1 MSTVEIITITIS
13 IAAVLVSLVGTL
25 YQRRALQQKDSEL
38 RHKFQADADEKMRLE
53 MEFRSNLT
61 LELGKLD
68 LEVKKFHAQQSTPE
82 GRILEFAKALEPADD
97 SADIAEAGLGF
108 PYNDSVPIR
117 QADRFFG
124 RRDLLS
130 QVLDSTRQEMKCM
143 ALLGIR
149 KSGKTSFLRYVE
161 DSFTVEG
168 FPHIIPVYLDAQ
180 SAPAC
185 PNVFYSQIVRKTS
198 AALYARTKV
207 GMQMPDFPKEIDF
220 PFLESFLQTVCEQNY
235 HFLFLLDEFENL
247 VVEEKGF
254 DGRFFGSLRSLILIG
269 HGQVSWITA
278 SFRPVNTP
286 HTNTSPFENILS
298 TRYIGPLL
306 PEDARQLVAVP
317 ARRFNRPFSDP
328 DVEFILKK
336 AGRLP
341 FPLQKASLLLYQ
353 TRLTNLPEAQ
363 IHVHVGNEFAE
374 QMRSHYDYQYGE
386 LSPEERAA
394 LLQVYAG
401 KSEEADLKTLQTLE
415 SYGFIERGDGEDHV
429 LGEALLDYLFHILKK
444 QGN

>member
-1 MSTVEIITITIS
+1 MSTVEITTIAIS
-13 IAAVLVSLVGTL
+13 IAAVLVSLVGIL

-38 RHKFQADADEKMRLE
+38 RHKFQEDAVEKMRQE
-53 MEFRSNLT
+53 MEFHAKMT
-61 LELGKLD
+61 LELGKMD

-97 SADIAEAGLGF
+97 SVDIAEAELGF

-117 QADRFFG
+117 QAERFFG

-149 KSGKTSFLRYVE
+149 KSGKTSFLRYIE

-185 PNVFYSQIVRKTS
+185 PTVFYSLIVRKTS

-220 PFLESFLQTVCEQNY
+220 PFLESFLETVCEQNY

-247 VVEEKGF
+247 LAEDKGF
-254 DGRFFGSLRSLILIG
+254 DGRFFDTLRHLILIG
-269 HGQVSWITA
+269 HGQLSWITA
-278 SFRPVNTP
+278 SFRPVYTP
-286 HTNTSPFENILS
+286 HTNTSPFENILT

-306 PEDARQLVAVP
+306 REDAHQLVAVP

-328 DVEFILKK
+328 DVEFILKI

-363 IHVHVGNEFAE
+363 IHIHVANEFAE
-374 QMRSHYDYQYGE
+374 QMRSHYDFQYGK

-394 LLQVYAG
+394 LLQVYES
-401 KSEEADLKTLQTLE
+401 KSDKTDLKALQTLE
-415 SYGFIERGDGEDHV
+415 SYGLIERGDGEDHV
-429 LGEALLDYLFHILKK
+429 LGEALLDYLFNILKK
-444 QGN
+444 

>member
-1 MSTVEIITITIS
+1 MSTGEIITIAIS

-38 RHKFQADADEKMRLE
+38 RHKFQADADEKMRQE
-53 MEFRSNLT
+53 REFRSNLT

-68 LEVKKFHAQQSTPE
+68 LEVEKFHAQQTTPE

-97 SADIAEAGLGF
+97 SVDIAEAGLGL

-149 KSGKTSFLRYVE
+149 KSGKTSFLRYIE

-168 FPHIIPVYLDAQ
+168 FPHIVPVYLDAQ
-180 SAPAC
+180 SAPAT
-185 PNVFYSQIVRKTS
+185 PNIFYSLVLRKTA
-198 AALYARTKV
+198 AALYARTKL
-207 GMQMPDFPKEIDF
+207 GMQMPDFPKEVDF
-220 PFLESFLQTVCEQNY
+220 PFLESFLQTVCAQNY

-247 VVEEKGF
+247 VAEDKGF
-254 DGRFFGSLRSLILIG
+254 DGRFFDTLRSLILVG

-306 PEDARQLVAVP
+306 PEDAHQLVAVP

-353 TRLTNLPEAQ
+353 TRLTNMPEAQ
-363 IHVHVGNEFAE
+363 IHVHVANEFAK
-374 QMRSHYDYQYGE
+374 QMRSHYDYQYE
-386 LSPEERAA
+386 KLSPEERAA

-401 KSEEADLKTLQTLE
+401 ESEQTDLTSLQTLE
-415 SYGFIERGDGEDHV
+415 SYGLIERGDGEDHV
-429 LGEALLDYLFHILKK
+429 LGEALVDYLYNILKK
-444 QGN
+444 